1 MSMDP
6 HELQRFN
13 ALIQKLDLVERKVD
27 QLFRHMNLSFVDG
40 QAVSNEVER
49 LVMAGDKMA
58 AIRLQHSKQGGDL
71 AEAKA
76 AVDRIAARFGL

>member
-27 QLFRHMNLSFVDG
+27 QLFRHMNLSFVD
-40 QAVSNEVER
+40 ER
-49 LVMAGDKMA
+49 PMPSEIERMIIAGDKIG
-58 AIRLQHSKQGGDL
+58 AIRLHQSTHGHGL
-71 AEAKA
+71 AEAKL
-76 AVDRIAARFGL
+76 AVDKIAARLGL